1 MATQKLLIRN
11 VSPNPILFNY
21 QNSTDRIWYYQIVI
35 LPGQERTIWCVENT
49 LSYSGPTNGLFITN
63 KTTTVCGITPTPTP
77 TQTVT
82 PTVTP
87 TVTQTVTPTASVTPT
102 SSVTPTNT
110 PTVTPT
116 ITPTNAVPYVL
127 QCTGSYSGP
136 VGFPNRTTG
145 NGSMTLGSGLVI
157 DTTYTGPSPLFTGT
171 QPPFSNCAGGQFVG
185 NVGIGGSI
193 IFNYDSGA
201 FTFTITYSTPQT
213 AVKFVAS
220 GIGYADQP
228 GISEY
233 YTFTTNATNTVVNL
247 IAGCGDFRVEAPN
260 IVAGSY
266 TTGISN
272 TGGNVE
278 VVADAPFT
286 TITITGDNSGS
297 LAGTIWDMNI
307 CEVDLIGIL
316 IPDNDLNTEILFPP
330 SPTPSVTPTNTVTP
344 SVTPTNTVT
353 PSVTPT
359 ETVTPTPTETTPET
373 PTPTPTETEII
384 PETPTP
390 TPTETV
396 TPTPTPEIA
405 SLFIDVVEGYNG
417 ISFDGITYTVDT
429 TINVTKN
436 QQYNIIA
443 FNGSGLFQNW
453 EGTNVDLPVPNSSNT
468 IVTITGN
475 TAILKA
481 VFPEITPTPT
491 PTPTVTPTETVTPTP
506 TPTTTYFTYS
516 FTLCCTITPITLYSQ
531 SSTIIVGSYLYSDT
545 SLLTP
550 YYDPT
555 LGLIPGTV
563 DCNNPF
569 TDGIITDA
577 TGFVTSITDT
587 GSCN

>member
-21 QNSTDRIWYYQIVI
+21 QNSTDRIWYYQVVI
-35 LPGQERTIWCVENT
+35 LPGQEKTIWCVENS

-77 TQTVT
+77 SITPTSTVT

-87 TVTQTVTPTASVTPT
+87 T
-102 SSVTPTNT
+102 
-110 PTVTPT
+110 PT
-116 ITPTNAVPYVL
+116 IT
-127 QCTGSYSGP
+127 S
-136 VGFPNRTTG
+136 
-145 NGSMTLGSGLVI
+145 
-157 DTTYTGPSPLFTGT
+157 
-171 QPPFSNCAGGQFVG
+171 
-185 NVGIGGSI
+185 
-193 IFNYDSGA
+193 
-201 FTFTITYSTPQT
+201 
-213 AVKFVAS
+213 
-220 GIGYADQP
+220 
-228 GISEY
+228 
-233 YTFTTNATNTVVNL
+233 TNTIIPTPTPTPTPL
-247 IAGCGDFRVEAPN
+247 D
-260 IVAGSY
+260 
-266 TTGISN
+266 
-272 TGGNVE
+272 
-278 VVADAPFT
+278 
-286 TITITGDNSGS
+286 
-297 LAGTIWDMNI
+297 
-307 CEVDLIGIL
+307 DLIGIL

-344 SVTPTNTVT
+344 SVTPTNTAT
-353 PSVTPT
+353 PTVTPT

-373 PTPTPTETEII
+373 PTPTPTETLTPTPTETEII

-417 ISFDGITYTVDT
+417 ISFDGITYTADT

-491 PTPTVTPTETVTPTP
+491 PTVTPTITPTETVTPTP
-506 TPTTTYFTYS
+506 TPTPTTPYFTYS
-516 FTLCCTITPITLYSQ
+516 FTLCCTVTPITLYSQ

-555 LGLIPGTV
+555 LDLIPGTV
-563 DCNNPF
+563 DCNTPF

>member
-1 MATQKLLIRN
+1 MTTQKLLIRN

-21 QNSTDRIWYYQIVI
+21 QNSTDRIWYYQVVI
-35 LPGQERTIWCVENT
+35 LPGQERTIWCIENS

-77 TQTVT
+77 SITPTSTVT

-87 TVTQTVTPTASVTPT
+87 T
-102 SSVTPTNT
+102 
-110 PTVTPT
+110 PT
-116 ITPTNAVPYVL
+116 IT
-127 QCTGSYSGP
+127 S
-136 VGFPNRTTG
+136 
-145 NGSMTLGSGLVI
+145 
-157 DTTYTGPSPLFTGT
+157 
-171 QPPFSNCAGGQFVG
+171 
-185 NVGIGGSI
+185 
-193 IFNYDSGA
+193 
-201 FTFTITYSTPQT
+201 
-213 AVKFVAS
+213 
-220 GIGYADQP
+220 
-228 GISEY
+228 
-233 YTFTTNATNTVVNL
+233 TNTIIPTPTPTPTPL
-247 IAGCGDFRVEAPN
+247 D
-260 IVAGSY
+260 
-266 TTGISN
+266 
-272 TGGNVE
+272 
-278 VVADAPFT
+278 
-286 TITITGDNSGS
+286 
-297 LAGTIWDMNI
+297 
-307 CEVDLIGIL
+307 DLIGIL

-353 PSVTPT
+353 PTVTPT

-373 PTPTPTETEII
+373 PTPTPTETLTPTPTETEII

-417 ISFDGITYTVDT
+417 ISFDGITYTADT

-506 TPTTTYFTYS
+506 TPTPTTTYFTYS
-516 FTLCCTITPITLYSQ
+516 FTLCCTVVPITLYSQ

-563 DCNNPF
+563 TCDTPF